1 MQQPAQR
8 LITMRADRPQDD
20 TAYRLHPIWVARPR
34 SEWDKT
40 QQQLARLC
48 IVEDNALQD
57 CASLREAATNMKVYM
72 AAQLHPTY
80 QEQVIMHASAA
91 IFRTH

>member
-1 MQQPAQR
+1 MIQH
-8 LITMRADRPQDD
+8 TG
-20 TAYRLHPIWVARPR
+20 LHPIWVARPR